1 MKLNSKNVKFS
12 TFALML
18 ICFILPF
25 QNQDIASING
35 FKLAMGSAINASGK
49 PTDIAANPFS
59 TLHSPSFISSGK
71 PTDIVAN
78 PLIALTLLIIV
89 GFLVYI
95 SLSDINNIALII
107 ANSTIAI
114 LLIAFKV
121 TLTQKGFGVSYKEGY
136 WLLLIL
142 SIGSVILNRYL
153 YSNNKKFPL
162 RG

>member
-12 TFALML
+12 TFTLML

-35 FKLAMGSAINASGK
+35 FKLAMGSAINAGGK
-49 PTDIAANPFS
+49 PTDIA
-59 TLHSPSFISSGK
+59 
-71 PTDIVAN
+71 AN

-121 TLTQKGFGVSYKEGY
+121 TLTQEITQKGFGVSYKAGY
-136 WLLLIL
+136 WLLLLL
-142 SIGSVILNRYL
+142 SIGSVILNGYL
-153 YSNNKKFPL
+153 YSNNKKSPS